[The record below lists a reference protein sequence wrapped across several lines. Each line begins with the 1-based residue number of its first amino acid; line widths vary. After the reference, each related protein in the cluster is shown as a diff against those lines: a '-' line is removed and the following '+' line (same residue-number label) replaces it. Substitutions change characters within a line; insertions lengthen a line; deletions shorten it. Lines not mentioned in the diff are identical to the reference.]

1 MIISFLSRQVG
12 LVVLLTVTFIVVM
25 VLAVGIGLSRS
36 LESWQEEQGVSF
48 HDFLR
53 AELGAAYRREGH
65 REGEAID
72 EYLRPYL
79 DPTLYVFVFDIQ
91 RELVF
96 WYWRGDSWYRD
107 DDIADRLRNARVEA
121 ELIARIGDSRLFP
134 RLAPTAPHR
143 DPQLFASLDTD
154 RRLRPIEV
162 DRRLVGYFAAGSS
175 GFTVNRTNKRL
186 IDSFLV
192 AVAVGVVAALVVGV
206 LVTLLWSRSVDEDIR
221 TITVAIGRVAT
232 GGRGEAFPM
241 TRIKE
246 LKSICESGARLQAQL
261 AAEERLRRQ
270 WTMDIAHDLRTPIAD
285 LRAQLEGIADGVL
298 QPDERRV
305 QLLLS
310 ELARMESL
318 SGDLLLLSRV
328 ESPELTLRTEEIYL
342 GELATTI
349 RERFADRA
357 ASQERTLDV
366 TASDETVRCDAEYLL
381 RALSNLVE
389 NALRHG
395 TGPIECRLSE
405 RSIEISNGGT
415 IPEDELPYLFDRL
428 YRIARDRS
436 SKGHGLGLS
445 IAKAIVEKHGW
456 TIGIYND
463 DGTVRTRIAL
473 SGIPRRAG
481 RPPASYDPPTSLEP
495 LT

>member
-1 MIISFLSRQVG
+1 MVTSFLSRQIS

-36 LESWQEEQGVSF
+36 LESWQEEQGISF
-48 HDFLR
+48 HDFVH

-65 REGEAID
+65 REGETID

-79 DPTLYVFVFDIQ
+79 DPTLYLFVFDIR
-91 RELVF
+91 RELLF
-96 WYWRGDSWYRD
+96 WYWHGDSWYREGE
-107 DDIADRLRNARVEA
+107 ITDRLRNARAEA
-121 ELIARIGDSRLFP
+121 DLITRIGDSRLFP

-143 DPQLFASLDTD
+143 DPQLFAGLDAD
-154 RRLRPIEV
+154 ERLIPIEV
-162 DRRLVGYFAAGSS
+162 DDRQVGYFAAGST

-186 IDSFLV
+186 IDSLLV
-192 AVAVGVVAALVVGV
+192 AVAVGVIAALVVGV
-206 LVTLLWSRSVDEDIR
+206 LVTLWWSRSVDEDIR
-221 TITVAIGRVAT
+221 TITAAIGRVAT

-261 AAEERLRRQ
+261 TAEERLRRQ

-298 QPDERRV
+298 QPDKRRV

-310 ELARMESL
+310 GLAHMETL

-328 ESPELTLRTEEIYL
+328 ESPELTLRMEEIPV
-342 GELATTI
+342 GELATAI
-349 RERFADRA
+349 RERFAERA
-357 ASQERTLDV
+357 AALGRAFHV
-366 TASDETVRCDAEYLL
+366 TASDKTVCCDAEYLL
-381 RALSNLVE
+381 RALFNLVE

-395 TGPIECRLSE
+395 TGPVECRLSD
-405 RSIEISNGGT
+405 RSIEISNDGA
-415 IPEDELPYLFDRL
+415 IPEEELPYLFDRL

-436 SKGHGLGLS
+436 SEGHGLGLS
-445 IAKAIVEKHGW
+445 IAKAVVEKHGW
-456 TIGIYND
+456 TIGLYND
-463 DGTVRTRIAL
+463 GGTVRARITPADA
-473 SGIPRRAG
+473 RRRTGYGTAAC
-481 RPPASYDPPTSLEP
+481 RSSTFAE
-495 LT
+495 

>member
-1 MIISFLSRQVG
+1 MIISFLSRQIG

-25 VLAVGIGLSRS
+25 VLAVGIGLDRS
-36 LESWQEEQGVSF
+36 LESWQEEQGISF

-96 WYWRGDSWYRD
+96 WYWRGDSWYREGEA
-107 DDIADRLRNARVEA
+107 ADRLRNARAEA
-121 ELIARIGDSRLFP
+121 ELIARIGDSRLVP
-134 RLAPTAPHR
+134 RLGSAAPHR
-143 DPQLFASLDTD
+143 DPELFATLETNG
-154 RRLRPIEV
+154 RLQPIEV
-162 DRRLVGYFAAGSS
+162 GARQVGYFAAGSS

-186 IDSFLV
+186 IDSLLV

-206 LVTLLWSRSVDEDIR
+206 LVTLLWSRSVNEDIR
-221 TITVAIGRVAT
+221 TITAAIARVAT
-232 GGRGEAFPM
+232 GGRREAFPT

-246 LKSICESGARLQAQL
+246 LKSICESGALLQAQL
-261 AAEERLRRQ
+261 VSEERLRRQ
-270 WTMDIAHDLRTPIAD
+270 WAMDIAHDLKTPIAD

-298 QPDERRV
+298 QPDARRI

-318 SGDLLLLSRV
+318 SGDMLLVSRV
-328 ESPELTLRTEEIYL
+328 ESPELTLRTCQVRL
-342 GELATTI
+342 SELATTI
-349 RERFADRA
+349 RERFGDRA
-357 ASQERTLDV
+357 TAQGRALEV
-366 TASDETVRCDAEYLL
+366 TAGAGTVRCDAEYLL

-395 TGPIECRLSE
+395 TGPIVCRLDR
-405 RSIEISNGGT
+405 RSIEISNDGT
-415 IPEDELPYLFDRL
+415 IPQDDLPYLFDRL

-436 SKGHGLGLS
+436 SHGHGLGLS

-456 TIGIYND
+456 TID
-463 DGTVRTRIAL
+463 LSSDRGTVRARIIL
-473 SGIPRRAG
+473 DPQLRQS
-481 RPPASYDPPTSLEP
+481 PAAP
-495 LT
+495 LPAAHTQAAT